1 MARRKT
7 RRARQER
14 PSISP
19 RKKYL
24 FAAAALVG
32 FFVLLELGLAL
43 GGVEP
48 LIVQRDPY
56 VGFASNI
63 PLYVE
68 DEAAAGE
75 LVTAPNKY
83 RWFNRQRF
91 AENKPSDTYRIF
103 TLGGSTTYGRPYY
116 DPVSFSG
123 WLREILPVA
132 DPLRKWEVINAGGI
146 SYASYRVAVVM
157 EELVDYAPDLFVI
170 YTGHN
175 EFLERRTYSDS
186 IERPRVLTA
195 AAGLLSR
202 TRVFAAG
209 DQLVRRIQGKPPVVE
224 DQRPILE
231 SEVDTI
237 LGNSVGPSEYRRD
250 DEARRQTLEH
260 FRFNLERMI
269 SLAESAGAEVL
280 LVTPASNLKDSPPF
294 KSEPRP
300 GLSVDEQRRVVGLFE
315 QALQAVS
322 SERWEDADTVLD
334 QVIAL
339 DDRYAGAHYH
349 RARALYALGRFAD
362 AKEAYERAL
371 EEDICPLRALPEIRQ
386 IVTETAVAN
395 GVKVVDFHALVE
407 QQAEHGIPGSEEFL
421 DHVHPTITGHRSLA
435 VELLAALDEMDIASP
450 DANWNEDALARV
462 SEKVEGHLDEKTHGI
477 ALRNLARLSSWLGR
491 FDEASRTLAK
501 AMELLGDDAE
511 TMDLMGQT
519 AAARNESEQAISLYR
534 RAVEIDPDY
543 PYAHLHLGTELLNQ
557 GLQAEALVQLRR
569 ALALEP
575 DSAETHTELGIGL
588 AAVGQRDEAI
598 THYRRALELRP
609 RYAVAHN
616 NLGAELGA
624 KQEIEESILHLR
636 EAIEINPDYADA
648 RINLGYMYASR
659 GDYSAAVP
667 QYIRALD
674 VMPDSF
680 AAHFNLGSA
689 LHQMGDS
696 PRAVTSFV
704 QALRIN
710 PSSAEGHFS
719 LGVALIAAGRK
730 GTGMA
735 HIREAATIDSRFL
748 QPYAQFEEM
757 MQKAQDAADER
768 AAAAEAAAEA
778 EVEAA
783 ATP

>member
-1 MARRKT
+1 MARRRT

-24 FAAAALVG
+24 FAAAALAG

-56 VGFASNI
+56 VGFASSI
-63 PLYVE
+63 PLFVE
-68 DEAAAGE
+68 DEAASGE
-75 LVTAPNKY
+75 LVTAPNKR

-91 AENKPSDTYRIF
+91 ARNKPSGTYRIF
-103 TLGGSTTYGRPYY
+103 TLGGSTTYGRPYS
-116 DPVSFSG
+116 DDVSFSG
-123 WLREILPVA
+123 WLREILPAA
-132 DPLRKWEVINAGGI
+132 DNSRKWEVINAGGI

-157 EELVDYAPDLFVI
+157 EELIDYDPDLFVI

-175 EFLERRTYSDS
+175 EFLERRTYPDS
-186 IERPRVLTA
+186 IETPRALTE

-224 DQRPILE
+224 DQRPVLE

-237 LGNSVGPSEYRRD
+237 LAASVGPSAYRRD
-250 DEARRQTLEH
+250 EEARRQTLEH
-260 FRFNLERMI
+260 FRFNLRRMI
-269 SLAESAGAEVL
+269 DLADSAGAKVL

-294 KSEPRP
+294 KSEPRL
-300 GLSVDEQRRVVGLFE
+300 GLAADDQRSVVGLFE
-315 QALQAVS
+315 KALQAVS
-322 SERWEDADTVLD
+322 TERWEEAVSALD
-334 QVIAL
+334 EVVAL

-349 RARALYALGRFAD
+349 RGRALYALGRYPE
-362 AKEAYERAL
+362 AKQAYERAL
-371 EEDICPLRALPEIRQ
+371 EEDVCPLRALSEIRQ
-386 IVTETAVAN
+386 IVTETAAEN
-395 GVKVVDFHALVE
+395 GVKVVDFHTLVE

-435 VELLAALDEMDIASP
+435 VELLAALDEMEIASP
-450 DANWNEDALARV
+450 DESWNEEALSRV
-462 SEKVEGHLDEKTHGI
+462 SEQVESRLDQKAHGG

-491 FDEASRTLAK
+491 LDEASRTLAK

-511 TMDLMGQT
+511 TMDLMGQN
-519 AAARNESEQAISLYR
+519 AATRQEREEAINLYR
-534 RAVEIDPDY
+534 RAIEVNPDY
-543 PYAHLHLGTELLNQ
+543 ADARMHLGMELVNQ
-557 GLQAEALVQLRR
+557 GLHAEALVQLRR
-569 ALALEP
+569 ALDLEP
-575 DSAETHTELGIGL
+575 DSAETHTQLGIAL
-588 AAVGQRDEAI
+588 AASGERDQAI
-598 THYRRALELRP
+598 THYRRALDLRP
-609 RYAVAHN
+609 RYAVPHN

-624 KQEIEESILHLR
+624 KQETD
-636 EAIEINPDYADA
+636 EAIRHLKEAVEINPDYADA
-648 RINLGYMYASR
+648 RVNLGYMYASR

-674 VMPDSF
+674 IMPDSF

-704 QALRIN
+704 RALRIN

-719 LGVALIAAGRK
+719 IGVALIAAGRRE
-730 GTGMA
+730 TGLA
-735 HIREAATIDSRFL
+735 HIREAANIDSRFL

-757 MQKAQDAADER
+757 MRKAQDAADER
-768 AAAAEAAAEA
+768 AAAAAAET
-778 EVEAA
+778 EAS
-783 ATP
+783 P

>member
-14 PSISP
+14 PSISS

-24 FAAAALVG
+24 FAAAVLVG

-56 VGFASNI
+56 VGFASSI
-63 PLYVE
+63 PLFVE
-68 DEAAAGE
+68 DEAADGE
-75 LVTAPNKY
+75 LITAPNKH

-91 AENKPSDTYRIF
+91 AKHKPSDTYRIF

-132 DPLRKWEVINAGGI
+132 DPSRKWEVINAGGI

-157 EELVDYAPDLFVI
+157 EELVDYDPDLFVI

-175 EFLERRTYSDS
+175 EFLERRTYQDS
-186 IERPRVLTA
+186 IETPRALTE

-224 DQRPILE
+224 DQRPVLE

-237 LGNSVGPSEYRRD
+237 LGNSVGPSEYHRD
-250 DEARRQTLEH
+250 DEARGQTLEH
-260 FRFNLERMI
+260 FRFNLQRMI
-269 SLAESAGAEVL
+269 DLAESAGAEVL

-300 GLSVDEQRRVVGLFE
+300 GLPVDDQRSVVGLFE
-315 QALQAVS
+315 KALQAISTESWEEAVS
-322 SERWEDADTVLD
+322 SFDEV
-334 QVIAL
+334 VAL
-339 DDRYAGAHYH
+339 DDRYAAAHYH
-349 RARALYALGRFAD
+349 RARALYELGRYPA
-362 AKEAYERAL
+362 AKQAYERAL
-371 EEDICPLRALPEIRQ
+371 EEDICPLRAISEIRQ
-386 IVTETAVAN
+386 IVTEAAAEN
-395 GVKVVDFHALVE
+395 SVKVVDFHTLIEE
-407 QQAEHGIPGSEEFL
+407 QAVHGIPGSEEFL
-421 DHVHPTITGHRSLA
+421 DHVHPTITAHRSLA
-435 VELLAALDEMDIASP
+435 VALLAALGEMDIASP

-462 SEKVEGHLDEKTHGI
+462 SEKVEGHLDEKAHGI

-501 AMELLGDDAE
+501 AMELLGEDAE

-543 PYAHLHLGTELLNQ
+543 AYAHLHLGTELFDQ
-557 GLQAEALVQLRR
+557 GLQDEALVQLRR
-569 ALALEP
+569 ALDLDP
-575 DSAETHTELGIGL
+575 NSAETHTELGIAL
-588 AAVGQRDEAI
+588 AGAGQREQAM

-624 KQEIEESILHLR
+624 KQETE
-636 EAIEINPDYADA
+636 EAIRHLQEAVEINPDYADA

-659 GDYSAAVP
+659 GDYGAAVP

-674 VMPDSF
+674 VIPDSF

-704 QALRIN
+704 RALRIN

-730 GTGMA
+730 GTGLA
-735 HIREAATIDSRFL
+735 HIREAANIDSRFL

-768 AAAAEAAAEA
+768 AAAAAGAAEA
-778 EVEAA
+778 ETETIA
-783 ATP
+783 P